1 VLLMPSELLTYS
13 DLASRLQISPEA
25 ARSLV
30 KRHRWPK
37 SRANDGKTLVTVDL
51 AEIRHTPLPARSPGG
66 HHPDA
71 IAVTTA
77 LETKIETLQA
87 ELARL
92 EATASGHRAD
102 FERERDRAEKLMVEL
117 LRATMEAAGARE
129 DRARLQGELTAM
141 QARARSW
148 WWRRLAG

>member
-1 VLLMPSELLTYS
+1 MSSEMY
-13 DLASRLQISPEA
+13 A
-25 ARSLV
+25 
-30 KRHRWPK
+30 
-37 SRANDGKTLVTVDL
+37 
-51 AEIRHTPLPARSPGG
+51 
-66 HHPDA
+66 
-71 IAVTTA
+71 TTA

-87 ELARL
+87 EVAQL

-102 FERERDRAEKLMVEL
+102 FERERDRAEKLMVES

>member
-1 VLLMPSELLTYS
+1 V
-13 DLASRLQISPEA
+13 
-25 ARSLV
+25 
-30 KRHRWPK
+30 
-37 SRANDGKTLVTVDL
+37 
-51 AEIRHTPLPARSPGG
+51 PARSPGG

-71 IAVTTA
+71 IAVTNA
-77 LETKIETLQA
+77 LETRIETLQA

-92 EATASGHRAD
+92 EATATGHRAD

-117 LRATMEAAGARE
+117 LRATMEAGAARE

-141 QARARSW
+141 QTRARSW